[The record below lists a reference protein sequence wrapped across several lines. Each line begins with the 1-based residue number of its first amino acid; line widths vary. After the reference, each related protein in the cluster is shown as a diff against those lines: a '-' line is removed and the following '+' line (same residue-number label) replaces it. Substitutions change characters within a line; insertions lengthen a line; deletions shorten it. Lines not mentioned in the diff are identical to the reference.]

1 MLWDLVTNT
10 IVGGNWSLRRDSWLP
25 LYLGTKVN
33 FDLSGKTSYAN
44 LFGMNPKLMYF
55 ILFIFQSS
63 ITHYSILAWS
73 FHIARSLG
81 LIHPELRNVN
91 HHNVTHSL
99 ISWNPR
105 EWMFVV
111 QISLLTVTFFFVY
124 ITNFVINA
132 NHQRSH
138 STPSHCIMCQHV
150 KCHLLI
156 FLLLMPLV
164 ECWCMRPPHRLGRPS
179 GVDHTSVGDERT
191 NSNYPHISFVL
202 FHNVT
207 CYTNSIISC
216 IHVNTTKLCNI
227 TCTLVATCVILQSLE
242 WIQFSEILRYSSR
255 NPLIQ

>member
-111 QISLLTVTFFFVY
+111 QISLLTVTFFSF
-124 ITNFVINA
+124 ILRILSLMQTTKEVIPHPRIASCVNMW
-132 NHQRSH
+132 SV
-138 STPSHCIMCQHV
+138 TFLFFFFL
-150 KCHLLI
+150 CHLLN
-156 FLLLMPLV
+156 
-164 ECWCMRPPHRLGRPS
+164 
-179 GVDHTSVGDERT
+179 VDACVR
-191 NSNYPHISFVL
+191 HIAWEGQV
-202 FHNVT
+202 
-207 CYTNSIISC
+207 
-216 IHVNTTKLCNI
+216 
-227 TCTLVATCVILQSLE
+227 E
-242 WIQFSEILRYSSR
+242 WITRA
-255 NPLIQ
+255 